1 MNKIIAL
8 IGEAGSGKD
17 FIAKKLIEQD
27 PVSFCPII
35 SCTTR
40 PKRSHET
47 NGVDYFFLT
56 NEEFQNKV
64 IKGQML
70 EYTSFNNWFYGT
82 AYDSLTKDKINV
94 GVFNPAGI
102 KYLSRYSDIDLVV
115 FRLVT
120 SKKTRLLR
128 QLRRE
133 EDPDV
138 DEIVRRYVADQLDF
152 LDCNLDFNYTPI
164 INEKYED
171 IPNILKEIQDKI
183 N

>member
-133 EDPDV
+133 EDQMLMKQFDV
-138 DEIVRRYVADQLDF
+138 MWQISQIFQIVIQILIILIRLNNRR
-152 LDCNLDFNYTPI
+152 
-164 INEKYED
+164 
-171 IPNILKEIQDKI
+171 
-183 N
+183 